1 MGTCV
6 LADGSSRVGVGA
18 GVVQAAIAPAG
29 RSTAGPSISGHEA
42 PLFVATHVTYP
53 VQDLL

>member
-18 GVVQAAIAPAG
+18 GVVQAAIAPA
-29 RSTAGPSISGHEA
+29 
-42 PLFVATHVTYP
+42 
-53 VQDLL
+53 